1 MTLKLQP
8 AVRGGDHTRKKSL
21 VVDKAFRSCPPHF
34 ACIAYLEPKSNR
46 LKKPVGGLS
55 RVCLTEN
62 VEDRSPIACSANQK
76 HVKNYLKRG
85 YKSPQ
90 APSRYLRILHCST
103 FGQIKHSSGNGS
115 PSGKVFKSP
124 EKCAHFAGE
133 SNTFGYSVAFTPTT
147 FILSIT
153 KSSFDMQNGHA

>member
-1 MTLKLQP
+1 MF
-8 AVRGGDHTRKKSL
+8 RGGESQKSKAFL
-21 VVDKAFRSCPPHF
+21 NAGYSDKAHCTGKP
-34 ACIAYLEPKSNR
+34 AYLKPNSNSMQ
-46 LKKPVGGLS
+46 KPIGGLS
-55 RVCLTEN
+55 QTASEN
-62 VEDRSPIACSANQK
+62 YI
-76 HVKNYLKRG
+76 KRG

-90 APSRYLRILHCST
+90 APSCYLRMLHCST

-133 SNTFGYSVAFTPTT
+133 SNTVGYSVALTPTT

-153 KSSFDMQNGHA
+153 ISNFDMQNGHA